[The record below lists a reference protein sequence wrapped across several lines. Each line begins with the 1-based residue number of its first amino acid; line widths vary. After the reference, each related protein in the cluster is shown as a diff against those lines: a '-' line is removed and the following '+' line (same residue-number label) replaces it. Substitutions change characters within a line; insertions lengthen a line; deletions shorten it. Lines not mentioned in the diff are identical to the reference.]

1 MFPFWYR
8 VCPGSSYAEWAAHAI
23 HQSRDCKSTIIKD
36 GKGDM
41 AFYDDPGGQTRYD
54 AGVLYDDVSPAPAG
68 RKKLKITL
76 NLSKKTILDAIA
88 YCRLIVQK
96 LTGNTK
102 FTTPDPALTAL
113 TTAATEAETANTA
126 YESSKE
132 TTKQLLTVRNQKW
145 DAMNAL
151 ITKEAAY
158 VGGHSDT
165 TADVESAGFSA
176 TPPASPTQI
185 PAQVINLSV
194 TQGDNNGA
202 LDQHW
207 DPDPT
212 AKSYELQTST
222 DPMTDSSFTHRDT
235 VTKSSCTTTGLTSG
249 TRIWSRV
256 RAVNPAGKGPWSE
269 PVSKIVP

>member
-1 MFPFWYR
+1 M
-8 VCPGSSYAEWAAHAI
+8 I
-23 HQSRDCKSTIIKD
+23 
-36 GKGDM
+36 
-41 AFYDDPGGQTRYD
+41 
-54 AGVLYDDVSPAPAG
+54 PAVRRA
-68 RKKLKITL
+68 
-76 NLSKKTILDAIA
+76 
-88 YCRLIVQK
+88 
-96 LTGNTK
+96 
-102 FTTPDPALTAL
+102 TTPDPALTAL

-207 DPDPT
+207 DPDST